1 MPARDGTGPVDGGG
15 GRRRRSAN
23 TDGYCICPKCKERIA
38 HTIGVPCNT
47 IKCPKCGTIMTRG
60 S

>member
-1 MPARDGTGPVDGGG
+1 MPARDGTGPISRGS
-15 GRRRRSAN
+15 GRRAN
-23 TDGYCICPKCKERIA
+23 TDGYCICPKCKEKTA
-38 HTIGVPCNT
+38 HTIGIPCNT